1 MEDEIAPAPQSI
13 VIQAGTPAPTEIAA
27 APTEQVEAQT
37 EGPTPSATSASGVSK
52 EAVETYI
59 TVMNVKDNSNGT
71 AVLAAIFL
79 FFIPLLFGIS
89 FFENFDDGGCF
100 LCLGSI
106 GLGTV
111 FAIISVT
118 ESTINQHNQKNAKLR
133 IIEEAGLHSPPASKV
148 PLYIGVTSLAV
159 LFLLNFVLPPV
170 FYSYEYALI
179 YDLVYISS
187 ILGLL
192 VSGVLS
198 LERDHKR
205 KKTINQLVNVIVDKE
220 TKKPGT

>member
-13 VIQAGTPAPTEIAA
+13 VIQTGTPAPTEIAT
-27 APTEQVEAQT
+27 APPEQVEAQT
-37 EGPTPSATSASGVSK
+37 EGPTPTATSASGVSK

-79 FFIPLLFGIS
+79 FIIPLLFGIS
-89 FFENFDDGGCF
+89 FFENFDDDGCS

-111 FAIISVT
+111 FAIMSVT
-118 ESTINQHNQKNAKLR
+118 ESSKNQHNQKNAKLR
-133 IIEEAGLHSPPASKV
+133 IIEEAGLHTPPASKV
-148 PLYIGVTSLAV
+148 PLYVGVTSLAV

-170 FYSYEYALI
+170 FYSYEYELI
-179 YDLVYISS
+179 YGLVNASS
-187 ILGLL
+187 FLGLL
-192 VSGVLS
+192 ISGALY
-198 LERDHKR
+198 LEGDHRR
-205 KKTINQLVNVIVDKE
+205 KKTIDQRVKAIVDRE